1 MPFRKLLYWPHL
13 ICGVLAGIVILTM
26 SVTGVLL
33 TYEKQMVAW
42 SERQFDVVPPEGATA
57 LSPEELHAFASAVD
71 PSRPV
76 ARLIY
81 RNDPD
86 AAVVA
91 VRGRSDKL
99 YLDPYTGRV
108 IAEGPTAMQ
117 AFMQWTTQFHRWFAL
132 EGASRDTARMVTGAA
147 NLMFLFLALS
157 GIYLWFPPVLRW
169 VNVRKVLF
177 FKKNANAHAR
187 DFNWH
192 HVMGIW
198 SVVPL
203 VVITATATVFY
214 YEWANNLVYRLA
226 GEEVPV
232 RGGRAPDK
240 APGTEAAALEGG
252 VGLSA
257 MLATASSHRQDWTSL
272 TLAWPK
278 PADPLVTFT
287 LDWGMGGEPT
297 KKGDLL
303 IDRASGAVAGWAGF
317 EDKTPAS
324 KARSMV
330 RFLHTGE
337 ALGVIG
343 QTIAGIVSLFS
354 AIMVWTGIALAWRKY
369 VTPLR
374 RKRA

>member
-13 ICGVLAGIVILTM
+13 ICGVLAGVVILTM

-42 SERQFDVVPPEGATA
+42 SERQFDVVPVAGAVA
-57 LSPEELHAFASAVD
+57 LSPEELHASASAAD

-81 RNDPD
+81 RNDPA

-147 NLMFLFLALS
+147 NLMFLFLAVS

-169 VNVRKVLF
+169 VNIRKVLF

-203 VVITATATVFY
+203 VVITATAAVFY
-214 YEWANNLVYRLA
+214 YDWANDLVYRLA
-226 GEEVPV
+226 GDEAPV
-232 RGGRAPDK
+232 RGERSPVPAP
-240 APGTEAAALEGG
+240 AAETSAGM
-252 VGLSA
+252 GLS
-257 MLATASSHRQDWTSL
+257 MLFTTAATYRQDWNSL

-278 PADPLVTFT
+278 PGDRQVTFT
-287 LDWGMGGEPT
+287 FDWGMGGEPA
-297 KKGDLL
+297 KKGDLV
-303 IDRASGAVAGWAGF
+303 IDRTSGAVTGWVAF
-317 EDKTPAS
+317 EDKTPGS
-324 KARSMV
+324 QARTMV

-369 VTPLR
+369 VAPLR